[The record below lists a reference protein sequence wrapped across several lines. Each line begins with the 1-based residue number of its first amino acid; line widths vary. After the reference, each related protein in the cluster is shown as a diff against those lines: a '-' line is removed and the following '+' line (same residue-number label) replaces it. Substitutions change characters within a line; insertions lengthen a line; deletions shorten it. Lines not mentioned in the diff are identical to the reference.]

1 MHWKSLLVGGL
12 LTYCL
17 TSIVLKETIIAFLP
31 RVSPLLGT
39 VLSLIVFIWVLG
51 AGPLLGGYV
60 AGRCAA
66 RGLVAHAAGAGTVG
80 AAAYLALYWQE
91 ISPAWLA
98 WSLLPWA
105 CGLAGGGGRLAVARR
120 ARIDR
125 T

>member
-51 AGPLLGGYV
+51 AGPLLGGSSRMQPGQ
-60 AGRCAA
+60 AQ
-66 RGLVAHAAGAGTVG
+66 
-80 AAAYLALYWQE
+80 W
-91 ISPAWLA
+91 
-98 WSLLPWA
+98 
-105 CGLAGGGGRLAVARR
+105 ARR
-120 ARIDR
+120 PI
-125 T
+125 